1 MWLSALFSSRTR
13 IPDGCRNGQTRPASK
28 HRKPGRRKCSFV
40 PRLEV
45 LEDRALPSTLTV
57 TNTND
62 KGPGSLRDTITK
74 AQSGDTIVFAP
85 GLDGQ
90 TITLTSDQ
98 LTINNSLDIEGPG
111 AGLLTISG
119 NKQNRIFNINEGLNV
134 TIDGLTQGRAVGGDG
149 NNASTK

>member
-1 MWLSALFSSRTR
+1 ML
-13 IPDGCRNGQTRPASK
+13 
-28 HRKPGRRKCSFV
+28 
-40 PRLEV
+40 
-45 LEDRALPSTLTV
+45 
-57 TNTND
+57 NTND

-85 GLDGQ
+85 SLDGK

-111 AGLLTISG
+111 ADKLTISG

-134 TIDGLTQGRAVGGDG
+134 TINCLTLTQGRAVGSLGEVLSSSGGGGAILNGGSVVSLANDVFADNVSLG
-149 NNASTK
+149 TSNSAGSAAAEPSVINPAR